1 LRVIDEGKESIRW
14 IHTKKHKTLSIF
26 FCMGQDILTCMAIRL
41 LKVRNAS
48 ATFVVNKTASLE
60 YLELSSGN
68 PLVKLL
74 DLLSSQQ

>member
-1 LRVIDEGKESIRW
+1 
-14 IHTKKHKTLSIF
+14 
-26 FCMGQDILTCMAIRL
+26 
-41 LKVRNAS
+41 LKIRNAS
-48 ATFVVNKTASLE
+48 ATFVVNKTALLE